1 MELGADIAKA
11 CESQSGGRL
20 RRLLRAFAEPGL
32 QAVFVYR
39 FGRWTLGLPALLRV
53 PLSLP
58 YFALSLAMRVL
69 WGIELP
75 RSAQVGPGLYIGH
88 FGGII
93 VSPLAV
99 IGGNCSLS
107 HGVTIGFGGSRG
119 KGGVPVIGDG
129 VYIGPGACLYGRIRI
144 GDNVKI
150 GPHAVIY
157 QDIPDNAVVAV
168 DPGFRILSMKG
179 NHRAHDA
186 EREDSREARSA
197 GASKTPDRIEAG
209 IRKRA

>member
-11 CESQSGGRL
+11 CESQEGSRL
-20 RRLLRAFAEPGL
+20 RRLLGAFAEPGL
-32 QAVFVYR
+32 QAVLVYR
-39 FGRWTLGLPALLRV
+39 FGHWTLGLPALLRL

-58 YFALSLAMRVL
+58 FFALRVAMRVL

-93 VSPLAV
+93 VSPRAV

-107 HGVTIGFGGSRG
+107 HGVTIGFSGSHE

-129 VYIGPGACLYGRIRI
+129 VFVAPGACLMGRIRI
-144 GDNVKI
+144 GN
-150 GPHAVIY
+150 
-157 QDIPDNAVVAV
+157 
-168 DPGFRILSMKG
+168 
-179 NHRAHDA
+179 
-186 EREDSREARSA
+186 
-197 GASKTPDRIEAG
+197 
-209 IRKRA
+209 